1 LTLTRSSPAAIILR
15 FANRTMSVC
24 LLACPRAKLAARVLN
39 CDISHARGSARN
51 ATRRDFSSRHNAQ
64 RHGSIVREPPRD
76 RQANPPTPPPTCP
89 PPVQR
94 DNRST
99 AIFHAIISSKLTAAA
114 RTGGRAGGERSRG
127 MPECDPRPSRKE
139 GGGHIVAWDKK
150 RARREEGRERGE
162 QRWEGGGSWGRL
174 ANGIRDRKNGPRS
187 RMNLWGT

>member
-1 LTLTRSSPAAIILR
+1 MRERAREMRHVAI
-15 FANRTMSVC
+15 
-24 LLACPRAKLAARVLN
+24 
-39 CDISHARGSARN
+39 
-51 ATRRDFSSRHNAQ
+51 SRHVIMRNGTAQ
-64 RHGSIVREPPRD
+64 LC
-76 RQANPPTPPPTCP
+76 ANPLATGRRTHLPPPLPAP